1 MKKLIIL
8 TGLLLVVAG
17 ALAVAFSPD
26 ILSLI
31 IIGLMC
37 LILAA
42 GFAADMVPLLL
53 YADGVQPGTTFST

>member
-37 LILAA
+37 LILTS
-42 GFAADMVPLLL
+42 FV
-53 YADGVQPGTTFST
+53 